1 MALCDSG
8 EIRGKIIKLI
18 DMTNSTKKTQLPG
31 QQAYVIVFFLPGIPI
46 KLKKYRHQLK
56 IVFIECTWQIEVMK

>member
-1 MALCDSG
+1 MIKQDDKKC
-8 EIRGKIIKLI
+8 EIIKLI
-18 DMTNSTKKTQLPG
+18 DMTNREKTQLPG

-56 IVFIECTWQIEVMK
+56 IAFIECTWQIEVMK

>member
-1 MALCDSG
+1 MA
-8 EIRGKIIKLI
+8 
-18 DMTNSTKKTQLPG
+18 KTQLPG

-56 IVFIECTWQIEVMK
+56 IAFIDCTWQIEVMK